1 MSSANSNKSNGG
13 PNRDGHGGGWGH
25 RKGSSQSQIGGGGG
39 DQTAWRTTAT
49 RATVAQIDEGHG
61 GWGCRKGSSQGQ
73 NGGCVVQTS
82 WRALDKPYREW
93 LVSRG
98 LAVDAAAFNALSFE
112 QKLKAA
118 EIAAVARTAEHSELF
133 WYNRDRGRG
142 G

>member
-13 PNRDGHGGGWGH
+13 PNRDGHGG
-25 RKGSSQSQIGGGGG
+25 
-39 DQTAWRTTAT
+39 
-49 RATVAQIDEGHG
+49 
-61 GWGCRKGSSQGQ
+61 WGCRKGSSQGQ
-73 NGGCVVQTS
+73 NGGGVDQTA
-82 WRALDKPYREW
+82 WRALDKPYRKW